1 MKIMNKIKVFI
12 GAIVLIA
19 TLFSCEAYED
29 YTYDYDYTSVYF
41 GSQTPIRTIVADGD
55 MSFEFG
61 VTMGGVRSNDNDEW
75 ATYTIDETLLDTY
88 DTDGSYTL
96 MPEEYYTLSNDS
108 IFLIAEGEYAGTVTC
123 TLDQDL
129 FTADVLSTDEIYA
142 IPLQIK
148 ESSLDTILSEKDYSI
163 ILVKYV
169 SPYSGTYYSKGV
181 QYTLDV
187 DGNSTD
193 TITFYDAD
201 LSQNDT
207 KVFTTL
213 GVNYITTTSFGDNI
227 SGDMELTINDDNS
240 VTVSSEDVTID
251 SDDNCTYDEDESI
264 FYLNIQLTKSGTSY
278 SVSDTLVL
286 RQYIEDDLRYDEW

>member
-1 MKIMNKIKVFI
+1 MKILNKIPVFV
-12 GAIVLIA
+12 GALALVA
-19 TLFSCEAYED
+19 MLFSCEGYED
-29 YTYDYDYTSVYF
+29 YIYDYDYTSVYF

-55 MSFEFG
+55 MTFEFG
-61 VTMGGVRSNDNDEW
+61 VTMGGVRENNEEIW
-75 ATYTIDETLLDTY
+75 TTFEIDETLIDTY

-96 MPEEYYTLSNDS
+96 MPEEYYTLSDES
-108 IFLIAEGEYAGTVTC
+108 TFTIESGEYIGAVTC
-123 TLDQDL
+123 TIDQDL
-129 FTADVLSTDEIYA
+129 FTADPLAYDETYV
-142 IPLQIK
+142 IPVQLI
-148 ESSLDTILSEKDYSI
+148 ETSADTILSEMDYSV

-181 QYTLDV
+181 QYTLDA
-187 DGNSTD
+187 DGNSID

-240 VTVSSEDVTID
+240 VTVSSDDVTID